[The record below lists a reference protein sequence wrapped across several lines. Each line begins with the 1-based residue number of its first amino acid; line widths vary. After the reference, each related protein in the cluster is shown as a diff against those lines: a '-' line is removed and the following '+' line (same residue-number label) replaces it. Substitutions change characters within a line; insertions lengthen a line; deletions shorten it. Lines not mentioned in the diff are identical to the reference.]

1 MATSSARRARSSTTG
16 AVVHRCARGVVPA
29 PDHGQRRGVST
40 TTDLG
45 LHGERIAA
53 AYLTDAGLRVLD
65 RNWRC
70 REGELDIVAR
80 EGDALVFCEVKTR
93 RGTGFGHPVEAVTPT
108 KQRRLRLLAQRWLA
122 AHDEHA
128 PDLRFDVVGVLVPP
142 AGPARVVHLRG
153 AFS

>member
-1 MATSSARRARSSTTG
+1 MPTTELG
-16 AVVHRCARGVVPA
+16 SRGE
-29 PDHGQRRGVST
+29 H
-40 TTDLG
+40 
-45 LHGERIAA
+45 IAA
-53 AYLTDAGLRVLD
+53 TYLTDAGLRVLD

-80 EGDALVFCEVKTR
+80 DGDALVFCEVKTR
-93 RGTGFGHPVEAVTPT
+93 RASGFGHPVEAVTPD
-108 KQRRLRLLAQRWLA
+108 KQRRLRTLAQRWLA

-142 AGPARVVHLRG
+142 TGLLRVTHLPA

>member
-1 MATSSARRARSSTTG
+1 MSTT
-16 AVVHRCARGVVPA
+16 
-29 PDHGQRRGVST
+29 S
-40 TTDLG
+40 DLG
-45 LHGERIAA
+45 GHGERIAA

-70 REGELDIVAR
+70 RDGELDIVAR

-93 RGTGFGHPVEAVTPT
+93 RATGYGHPVEAVTLP
-108 KQRRLRLLAQRWLA
+108 KQRRLRTLAQRWLA

-128 PDLRFDVVGVLVPP
+128 PELRFDVVGVLVRPD
-142 AGPARVVHLRG
+142 GPALVTHLRA

>member
-1 MATSSARRARSSTTG
+1 MLGRQPGDGRA
-16 AVVHRCARGVVPA
+16 
-29 PDHGQRRGVST
+29 VST
-40 TTDLG
+40 TADLG
-45 LHGERIAA
+45 VHGERIAA

-80 EGDALVFCEVKTR
+80 EADALVFCEVKTR
-93 RGTGFGHPVEAVTPT
+93 RGIGFGHPVEAVTPT

-128 PDLRFDVVGVLVPP
+128 PDLRFDVVAILVPATGLP
-142 AGPARVVHLRG
+142 EITYLPG